1 MDRRFLNAYV
11 DPAPF
16 RLLGRSLY
24 PWCLKYR
31 VRLMALDSPLLTGS
45 RGITPADLIFA
56 CQVCAEEQLGAI
68 GWRDQLRIVS
78 LENNPAKFERL
89 LEAFAGYI
97 LVQDWPK
104 FWEQSKAKAGG
115 GGDKGVPW
123 PLSIVA
129 NLIASG
135 IEEKRAWEMPECQ
148 AIWLNSALAIRK
160 GADVAIMS
168 PEEEAFIAEELA
180 KDKAAAA
187 AESPSNPAKE
197 TPDDGTIPGA

>member
-1 MDRRFLNAYV
+1 MDKRFLAAFI

-31 VRLMALDSPLLTGS
+31 VRLMAFDSPLVTGS
-45 RGITPADLIFA
+45 RGVTPADLIFA
-56 CQVCAEEQLGAI
+56 CQVCAEESLGDSM
-68 GWRDQLRIVS
+68 GWRDQFRLIQLAR
-78 LENNPAKFERL
+78 NPAKFEKM

-104 FWEQSKAKAGG
+104 FWEQTAKKSS

-129 NLIASG
+129 NLIANG
-135 IEEKRAWEMPECQ
+135 IDEKRAWEMPECQ
-148 AIWLNSALAIRK
+148 AIWYNSAMAIHK

-168 PEEEAFIAEELA
+168 PEEEAFMAEEEA
-180 KDKAAAA
+180 KEAAASA
-187 AESPSNPAKE
+187 SNPAKE
-197 TPDDGTIPGA
+197 ST

>member
-1 MDRRFLNAYV
+1 MAVDRRFLNAYV

-31 VRLMALDSPLLTGS
+31 VRLMAFDSPMVTGS
-45 RGITPADLIFA
+45 RAITPADLLFA
-56 CQVCAEEQLGAI
+56 CQVCAEEPLGGRV
-68 GWRDQLRIVS
+68 GWVDQLRIAS
-78 LENNPAKFERL
+78 LCRDPERFNAML
-89 LEAFAGYI
+89 NSFAGYI

-104 FWEQSKAKAGG
+104 FWEQTKKSG

-135 IEEKRAWEMPECQ
+135 IDEKRAWEMPECQ

-168 PEEEAFIAEELA
+168 PEEEAFMAEEEA
-180 KDKAAAA
+180 REAA
-187 AESPSNPAKE
+187 SKSAKE
-197 TPDDGTIPGA
+197 KTPDGTIPGS

>member
-31 VRLMALDSPLLTGS
+31 VRLMAFDSPLITGD

-56 CQVCAEEQLGAI
+56 CQVCAEEPLGEI
-68 GWRDQLRIVS
+68 GLMDKFRITRLS
-78 LENNPAKFERL
+78 HNEAEFERL
-89 LEAFAGYI
+89 LSAFAGYI
-97 LVQDWPK
+97 LVNDWPK
-104 FWEQSKAKAGG
+104 FWEQDGKKSGG
-115 GGDKGVPW
+115 SRGVPW
-123 PLSIVA
+123 PISVVA
-129 NLIASG
+129 NLIANG

-148 AIWLNSALAIRK
+148 AIWLNAAFAVRK

-168 PEEEAFIAEELA
+168 PEEEAYIEEETA
-180 KDKAAAA
+180 REAA
-187 AESPSNPAKE
+187 SNPAKE
-197 TPDDGTIPGA
+197 KTH

>member
-16 RLLGRSLY
+16 RLLGRTLY

-31 VRLMALDSPLLTGS
+31 VRLMAFDSPLVTGS

-56 CQVCAEEQLGAI
+56 CQVCAEEPLGDI
-68 GWRDQLRIVS
+68 GLRDQLRI
-78 LENNPAKFERL
+78 LHLGRRPEKFERL
-89 LEAFAGYI
+89 VEAFAGYI

-104 FWEQSKAKAGG
+104 FWEQSKAKSG

-135 IEEKRAWEMPECQ
+135 IPEKRAWEMPECQ

-168 PEEEAFIAEELA
+168 PEEEAFMAEEEA
-180 KDKAAAA
+180 KEAAASA
-187 AESPSNPAKE
+187 SNPAKE
-197 TPDDGTIPGA
+197 SPPTTDGPITGS

>member
-1 MDRRFLNAYV
+1 MDKRFLSAFI

-31 VRLMALDSPLLTGS
+31 VRLMAFDSPLVTGS

-56 CQVCAEEQLGAI
+56 CQVCAEEPLGGPI
-68 GWRDQLRIVS
+68 GWVDKLRIMS
-78 LENNPAKFERL
+78 LARNPAKFERL

-104 FWEQSKAKAGG
+104 FWEQTKKSSGG
-115 GGDKGVPW
+115 SKGVPW

-129 NLIASG
+129 NLTASG
-135 IEEKRAWEMPECQ
+135 IDYKQAWEMPECQ
-148 AIWLNSALAIRK
+148 AIWLNSALAISK

-168 PEEEAFIAEELA
+168 PEEEAFMEEEEA
-180 KDKAAAA
+180 KTDAAAA
-187 AESPSNPAKE
+187 ASNPAKE
-197 TPDDGTIPGA
+197 TP